1 MRKLFVILTILG
13 TAVILIT
20 VFMSYKSNKTNK
32 SEMVTTSFYPVYFFV
47 SQIAGEKMK
56 VINITPSGVEP
67 HDYEPTARD
76 IANIQN
82 SKLLVIIGGVEPW
95 AGDVQTK
102 VLELNRDLGQLI
114 EIDEDGESVKDPHI
128 WLDPGLAQ
136 EMVRLI
142 GDELIDLDPD
152 NKDYYVSR
160 MDNISARLSELD
172 RDFESGLTEC
182 VRREIVTSHAAF
194 GYLASA
200 YGLKQVP
207 ITGLSPEA
215 EPSLK
220 ELAELTN
227 FVKENEVNYIFF
239 ETLVSP
245 KLAQTLADEV
255 GAETLVLDPIEGYL
269 GRDYFEV
276 MRDNLSNLRTAL
288 SCK

>member
-1 MRKLFVILTILG
+1 
-13 TAVILIT
+13 
-20 VFMSYKSNKTNK
+20 MSYKSNKTNK

-47 SQIAGEKMK
+47 SQIAGDKMK

-76 IANIQN
+76 IANIQS

-114 EIDEDGESVKDPHI
+114 EIDEDGESMKDPHI

-142 GDELIDLDPD
+142 GAELIALDPD

-172 RDFESGLTEC
+172 RDFESGLAEC

-220 ELAELTN
+220 GLAELTN

-255 GAETLVLDPIEGYL
+255 GAKILVLDPIEGYL

-276 MRDNLSNLRTAL
+276 MRDNLSNLELAL

>member
-13 TAVILIT
+13 IAVILIT
-20 VFMSYKSNKTNK
+20 GLMSYKSNKTNK

-47 SQIAGEKMK
+47 SQIAGDKMK

-76 IANIQN
+76 IANIQS

-114 EIDEDGESVKDPHI
+114 EIDEDGESMKDPHI

-142 GDELIDLDPD
+142 GAELIALDPD

-172 RDFESGLTEC
+172 RDFESGLAEC

-220 ELAELTN
+220 GLAELTN

-255 GAETLVLDPIEGYL
+255 GAKILVLDPIEGYL

-276 MRDNLSNLRTAL
+276 MRDNLSNLELAL